1 MLNVN
6 NATEYSEK
14 GPDCHLPPS
23 SWGDQHLGMHTDDTL
38 SVTSP
43 QTALQYWAMAVI
55 LSHDLQT
62 DSELKMQ
69 KYVANAVLQET
80 T

>member
-6 NATEYSEK
+6 SATEYCEK

-23 SWGDQHLGMHTDDTL
+23 SWGDQYLGMHTDDTL

-43 QTALQYWAMAVI
+43 QIALQYWAMAVI

-69 KYVANAVLQET
+69 KYVAITVLQET